1 MIFSS
6 LPAAGLAQAQTGDR
20 AGVTAQRSSTETL
33 RGLVL
38 SVSHGAAEEGLPAP
52 VYLTL
57 KTAQEKVRVL
67 LGPRRYVDQQPLKIT
82 PLDRI
87 EVTGF
92 KVEVKGE
99 PGYFVASEIKKG
111 DQIMKLRDQ
120 EGRPLWGGAGIR

>member
-1 MIFSS
+1 LS
-6 LPAAGLAQAQTGDR
+6 
-20 AGVTAQRSSTETL
+20 
-33 RGLVL
+33 GLVL
-38 SVSHGAAEEGLPAP
+38 SVSSGTAEEGLPAP

-57 KTAQEKVRVL
+57 KTEQAKVKVL
-67 LGPRRYVDQQPLKIT
+67 LGPRRYVDQQPVKIT

-99 PGYFVASEIKKG
+99 PGYFVASEVRKG
-111 DQIMKLRDQ
+111 DQVMKLRDR